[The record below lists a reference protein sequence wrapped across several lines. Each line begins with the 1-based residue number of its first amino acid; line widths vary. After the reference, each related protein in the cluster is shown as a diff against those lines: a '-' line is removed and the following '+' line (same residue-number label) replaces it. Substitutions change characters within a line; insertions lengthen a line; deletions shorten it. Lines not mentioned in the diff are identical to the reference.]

1 MTWFLLVPV
10 ALAAGTAVS
19 VQFGVN
25 SQLRGVAGGPVAA
38 AAISFIVGTI
48 ALVALT
54 LLLNGGLPSLGDVSN
69 APWWVWTGDLLGSFY
84 VFASVILTP
93 RLGAATTVALILTG
107 QVLASIV
114 IDHFGLLRVTS
125 QEATPLRL
133 LGAGLIVAGVFF
145 VQIFEPHEQRLRL
158 LRLAPRQRPRL
169 RRGRQNTRPDPR
181 RETSRSSTAAT
192 SALWAWWRTQHSG
205 RAARR

>member
-54 LLLNGGLPSLGDVSN
+54 LLLNGGLPSFGDV
-69 APWWVWTGDLLGSFY
+69 AA
-84 VFASVILTP
+84 AS
-93 RLGAATTVALILTG
+93 
-107 QVLASIV
+107 
-114 IDHFGLLRVTS
+114 
-125 QEATPLRL
+125 
-133 LGAGLIVAGVFF
+133 
-145 VQIFEPHEQRLRL
+145 
-158 LRLAPRQRPRL
+158 
-169 RRGRQNTRPDPR
+169 
-181 RETSRSSTAAT
+181 
-192 SALWAWWRTQHSG
+192 W
-205 RAARR
+205 

>member
-19 VQFGVN
+19 MQFGVN

-38 AAISFIVGTI
+38 AAISFTVGTV

-54 LLLNGGLPSLGDVSN
+54 LALNWGLPSFGDVAN
-69 APWWVWTGDLLGSFY
+69 APWWVWTGGLLGAFY

-107 QVLASIV
+107 QVLGSIV
-114 IDHFGLLRVTS
+114 IDHFGLFRVGAS
-125 QEATPLRL
+125 KEATLLRL
-133 LGAGLIVAGVFF
+133 LGALLIVAGVFF
-145 VQIFEPHEQRLRL
+145 VQRF
-158 LRLAPRQRPRL
+158 
-169 RRGRQNTRPDPR
+169 
-181 RETSRSSTAAT
+181 
-192 SALWAWWRTQHSG
+192 
-205 RAARR
+205 

>member
-10 ALAAGTAVS
+10 ALAAGTAVAM
-19 VQFGVN
+19 QFGVN

-38 AAISFIVGTI
+38 AAISFIVGTV

-54 LLLNGGLPSLGDVSN
+54 LVLNGGLPTFGDVSN
-69 APWWVWTGDLLGSFY
+69 APWWVWTGGLLGAFY

-107 QVLASIV
+107 QVLASIA
-114 IDHFGLLRVTS
+114 IDHFGLFRVAG

-133 LGAGLIVAGVFF
+133 LGAGLIVADVFF
-145 VQIFEPHEQRLRL
+145 VQRF
-158 LRLAPRQRPRL
+158 
-169 RRGRQNTRPDPR
+169 
-181 RETSRSSTAAT
+181 
-192 SALWAWWRTQHSG
+192 
-205 RAARR
+205 

>member
-19 VQFGVN
+19 MQFGVN

-38 AAISFIVGTI
+38 TSISFIVGTV

-54 LLLNGGLPSLGDVSN
+54 LALNAGLLSFGGVAN
-69 APWWVWTGDLLGSFY
+69 APWWVWTGGLLGAFY

-107 QVLASIV
+107 QVLASIAK
-114 IDHFGLLRVTS
+114 DDFGLFRVAA

-133 LGAGLIVAGVFF
+133 LGATLIVVGVFF
-145 VQIFEPHEQRLRL
+145 VQRF
-158 LRLAPRQRPRL
+158 
-169 RRGRQNTRPDPR
+169 
-181 RETSRSSTAAT
+181 
-192 SALWAWWRTQHSG
+192 
-205 RAARR
+205 

>member
-10 ALAAGTAVS
+10 ALAAGTGVS
-19 VQFGVN
+19 TQFGVN
-25 SQLRGVAGGPVAA
+25 SQLRGVPGGPVAA
-38 AAISFIVGTI
+38 AAISFTVGTV

-54 LLLNGGLPSLGDVSN
+54 LALKGGLPSLGDVAN
-69 APWWVWTGDLLGSFY
+69 APWWVWTGGLLGAFY

-114 IDHFGLLRVTS
+114 IDHFGLFRVAS

-133 LGAGLIVAGVFF
+133 LGVLLIVAGVFF
-145 VQIFEPHEQRLRL
+145 VQKF
-158 LRLAPRQRPRL
+158 
-169 RRGRQNTRPDPR
+169 
-181 RETSRSSTAAT
+181 
-192 SALWAWWRTQHSG
+192 
-205 RAARR
+205 

>member
-19 VQFGVN
+19 MQFGVN
-25 SQLRGVAGGPVAA
+25 SQLRTVAGGPVAA
-38 AAISFIVGTI
+38 AAISFIVGTV

-54 LLLNGGLPSLGDVSN
+54 LVLNGGLPSFGDVSN
-69 APWWVWTGDLLGSFY
+69 APWWVWTGGLLGAFY

-107 QVLASIV
+107 QVLASIA
-114 IDHFGLLRVTS
+114 IDHFGLFRVAA

-133 LGAGLIVAGVFF
+133 LGALLIVAGVLF
-145 VQIFEPHEQRLRL
+145 VQRF
-158 LRLAPRQRPRL
+158 
-169 RRGRQNTRPDPR
+169 
-181 RETSRSSTAAT
+181 
-192 SALWAWWRTQHSG
+192 
-205 RAARR
+205 

>member
-54 LLLNGGLPSLGDVSN
+54 LLLNGGLPSFGDVAN
-69 APWWVWTGDLLGSFY
+69 APWWVWTGSLLGSFY

-93 RLGAATTVALILTG
+93 RLGAATVALILTG
-107 QVLASIV
+107 QVLGSIV
-114 IDHFGLLRVTS
+114 IDHFGLFRVGAS
-125 QEATPLRL
+125 QEATLLRL
-133 LGAGLIVAGVFF
+133 LGALLIVAGVFF
-145 VQIFEPHEQRLRL
+145 VQRF
-158 LRLAPRQRPRL
+158 
-169 RRGRQNTRPDPR
+169 
-181 RETSRSSTAAT
+181 
-192 SALWAWWRTQHSG
+192 
-205 RAARR
+205 